1 MYCTICAPPGGH
13 CTDDPRQCSMFYKMQ
28 RIEAM
33 KKTTFYCPECEA
45 VGKREFL
52 YADGDTLVCR
62 LCNARYTKTELTE
75 AYNDELAALEENAG
89 YVRIQISRLLTPERA
104 AA

>member
-1 MYCTICAPPGGH
+1 MCGICSVNGGH
-13 CTDDPRQCSMFYKMQ
+13 CTDDPRTCVMLQQMQ

-45 VGKREFL
+45 VGKREYL
-52 YADGDTLVCR
+52 YTDGDTFVCR
-62 LCNARYTKTELTE
+62 LCNARYTKVELAE
-75 AYNDELAALEENAG
+75 AYSDELSALEDSAG
-89 YVRIQISRLLTPERA
+89 YVRIQIRRLLTPERA